1 MRFSLCSRRY
11 KIPSV
16 KQRLLLDVHNLQTHF
31 STKNGVN
38 RAVDGVSF
46 SLRRGESIGIVGE
59 SGCGKSLTALS
70 VMNLLPRPNCHIVGG
85 SIVYSPESGSP
96 ADIAT
101 LDPDGRAMRS
111 VRGKQIAM
119 VFQDPM
125 ASLNPIVPI
134 GRQISEAL
142 RVHDGIGRKEAIE
155 RAIELLETVGIGAPR
170 QRVGEYP
177 HEMSGGMRQRV
188 MIAMAISCK
197 PAILIADE
205 PTTSLDVTLEA
216 QIIDLIKR
224 LRAETGM
231 ALAIITHDLGVIA
244 ELADRTIVMYMG
256 AVVESGN
263 SVEVFDRP
271 AHPYTQG
278 LLSSV
283 PRIGRR
289 TRISPIAGTTPDP
302 FYLPKGCL
310 FAPRC
315 PHAMGVCR
323 ETPPPVFKVSDDRS
337 AACWLLNPD
346 ARA

>member
-1 MRFSLCSRRY
+1 MT
-11 KIPSV
+11 IDN
-16 KQRLLLDVHNLQTHF
+16 LLDVHDLQTQF
-31 STKNGVN
+31 ETKNGVN

-46 SLRRGESIGIVGE
+46 SLRRGESLGIVGE
-59 SGCGKSLTALS
+59 SGCGKSVTALS
-70 VMNLLPRPNCHIVGG
+70 VMNLLPRPACRVVGG
-85 SIVYSPESGSP
+85 SIVYSPVGASP
-96 ADIAT
+96 VDIAT
-101 LDPDGRAMRS
+101 LDPRGRAMRS
-111 VRGKQIAM
+111 VRGKHIAM

-125 ASLNPIVPI
+125 SSLNPIVPV
-134 GRQISEAL
+134 GRQISEAM
-142 RVHDGIGRKEAIE
+142 RAHDGVGRKEANE
-155 RAIELLETVGIGAPR
+155 RAVELLDTVGIGAPR
-170 QRVGEYP
+170 QRVREYP

-188 MIAMAISCK
+188 MIAMAISCG
-197 PAILIADE
+197 PALLIADE

-224 LRAETGM
+224 LRADTGM

-244 ELADRTIVMYMG
+244 ELADRTVVMYMG
-256 AVVESGN
+256 RVVESGK

-302 FYLPKGCL
+302 FDLPKGCL

-315 PHAMGVCR
+315 PHAMAVCR
-323 ETPPPVFKVSDDRS
+323 EMSPPSFKVSDDRS
-337 AACWLLNPD
+337 AACWLLKPD
-346 ARA
+346 AHA